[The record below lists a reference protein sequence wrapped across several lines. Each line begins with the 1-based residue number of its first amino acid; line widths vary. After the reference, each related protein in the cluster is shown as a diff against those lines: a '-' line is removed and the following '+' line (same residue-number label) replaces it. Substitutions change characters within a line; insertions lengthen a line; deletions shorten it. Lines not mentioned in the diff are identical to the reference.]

1 MRHAITAAIKLSIY
15 EVTLYEI
22 EEVFLKTLQKRT
34 LLRIGVMYHR
44 WDYIQTVMHAAH
56 GSSQSSSYQ
65 SYQCTIE
72 PEIEEKEAEID
83 YALLCFQFF
92 SIYTVVSLVCTFV
105 WDIFFVGRSIV
116 LSKEFFHILLQMY
129 NPIIAFSAILVEA
142 ELTDTIRGIDLLQ
155 SWTFRGFS
163 YIFIGLLTKVQ
174 CDYSSITVPR
184 TCVLLNSIV
193 SGNLMIIGV
202 IYAYLVRNHLCI
214 TVEIFLTINSLR
226 CVRSLWWNF
235 ERLLI

>member
-1 MRHAITAAIKLSIY
+1 
-15 EVTLYEI
+15 
-22 EEVFLKTLQKRT
+22 
-34 LLRIGVMYHR
+34 
-44 WDYIQTVMHAAH
+44 MHAAH

-202 IYAYLVRNHLCI
+202 IYAYLGLLSAKKIKDKKMANYI
-214 TVEIFLTINSLR
+214 
-226 CVRSLWWNF
+226 
-235 ERLLI
+235 RLLSIHEMEQIMQEQQLNNSNYRE